1 MKTKIKVRDFN
12 GKETVLEKEQRNL
25 DHLKAQ
31 QTYKHQVFRNKKK
44 FYRKRKHKKKDET
57 ESI

>member
-12 GKETVLEKEQRNL
+12 GKESVLEKEQRNL

-31 QTYKHQVFRNKKK
+31 QTYKHQVFRNKKR